1 VDATHLLTRVATA
14 IQRHDLDAVLIGNA
28 GAAMHGAPV
37 TTIDFDFLVRRTP
50 RNRKKLAGIAADLSA
65 TLYRPFYPASRVL
78 RLMNDDES
86 LQVDFLDEAAG
97 VRSFEGVRKRAHKLP
112 VGGAAV
118 RVADL
123 ADIIKMKRATD
134 RPRDRAV
141 LEILEKTLEA
151 ISSANPQAAPRRA
164 QKAK

>member
-1 VDATHLLTRVATA
+1 VDATDLLARIATA
-14 IQRHDLDAVLIGNA
+14 IQRHELEAVLIGNA

-78 RLMNDDES
+78 RLMNDDET

-97 VRSFEGVRKRAHKLP
+97 VRSFEGVRKRAH
-112 VGGAAV
+112 
-118 RVADL
+118 RVQIGDTTICLADL
-123 ADIIKMKRATD
+123 GDIIKMKRATN

-151 ISSANPQAAPRRA
+151 ISAAKPQTASRRA

>member
-1 VDATHLLTRVATA
+1 VDATPLLTRIAKA
-14 IQRHDLDAVLIGNA
+14 IRRHDLDAVLIGNA
-28 GAAMHGAPV
+28 GAAIHGAPV

-50 RNRKKLAGIAADLSA
+50 RNRRKLAAIAADLNA
-65 TLYRPFYPASRVL
+65 PLYRPFYPASRVV
-78 RLMNDDES
+78 RMMNDEES

-97 VRSFEGVRKRAHKLP
+97 VRSFEGIRKRAHNTP
-112 VGGAAV
+112 VGDSAI

-123 ADIIKMKRATD
+123 GDIIKMKRATD

-151 ISSANPQAAPRRA
+151 ISTDNAQATPRTT
-164 QKAK
+164 KKTK